1 MNLNIIEKN
10 IHEILK
16 KINIDK
22 NFTKTLFLRGGL
34 SKYILLEDFEEI
46 QNKFPNGEI
55 KTIEN
60 VGHWLH
66 AENPREFYRL
76 VVDFIKE

>member
-1 MNLNIIEKN
+1 MNLHAIEKN

-16 KINIDK
+16 EINIEK
-22 NFTKTLFLRGGL
+22 NLTKTLFLRGDL
-34 SKYILLEDFEEI
+34 SNYILLEDFEEI
-46 QNKFPNGEI
+46 QKKLPNSEI

-66 AENPREFYRL
+66 VENPLEFYRL
-76 VVDFIKE
+76 VMDFIK